1 MSEGKG
7 WIWGIV
13 VVVVLALGGWLYYAH
28 QRALHLAGTQLN
40 VPSPGASGT
49 TANAAQHYSI
59 EHVRGIPAAASSAPL
74 PALNDDAAIVNALAA
89 LPGGAGLRALLRP
102 PGLIQHIVAT
112 VNALPDRSLGSDV
125 LPVHHVKGDFLV
137 STSHGETTPSLAND
151 ARYVPY
157 MQVLQAIPTSALVAW
172 YVRFY
177 PLFQQAYQQLGYP
190 HGYFNDRLIVVIDN
204 LLATPDR
211 ATLPTLVRGK
221 NGMWDY
227 ADPALQSLSIGQR
240 TLLRMGAADSA
251 TIKAKLRAIRADLS
265 GKNLPSS

>member
-13 VVVVLALGGWLYYAH
+13 VVAVLALGGWLYYAH
-28 QRALHLAGTQLN
+28 QRALDLASLHA
-40 VPSPGASGT
+40 PGETAAGAI
-49 TANAAQHYSI
+49 ANAPQHYSI
-59 EHVRGIPAAASSAPL
+59 EHVRGAPAAASSAPL

-89 LPGGAGLRALLRP
+89 LPGGEGLRALLKPRA
-102 PGLIQHIVAT
+102 LIQHIVAT

-125 LPVHHVKGDFLV
+125 LPVHHPKGAFLV
-137 STSHGETTPSLAND
+137 NTHGGQTTISLDND
-151 ARYVPY
+151 ARYAPY
-157 MQVLQAIPTSALVAW
+157 MRVIETIPTPVLVAW
-172 YVRFY
+172 YVHFY

-190 HGYFNDRLIVVIDN
+190 HGYFNDRLIAVIDN

-211 ATLPTLVRGK
+211 ATLPKLVAGK

-240 TLLRMGAADSA
+240 TMLRIGAADSA
-251 TIKAKLRAIRADLS
+251 TIKAKLRAIRADLA
-265 GKNLPSS
+265 GQPLPPR